1 MITVI
6 IGSQW
11 GDEGKAKFI
20 DYLSSTFDI
29 VARYGGGANAGHTV
43 NHQGQK
49 YIFHLVP
56 SGLLHPKSEGL
67 IGNGV
72 VLDFEYFLEEIEDLE
87 SRGLEVLNRLYLS
100 DAMHLILPFHKIL
113 DKAGETSL
121 GDNKIGT
128 TGRGIGPAY
137 EDKMSRRGLR
147 LGDLHQEHILRAKLD
162 AIWEFK
168 TKQLKDLY
176 NIDVDFTQ
184 EELYDKLA
192 SFYSKVQGRVVNGS
206 YFLTDRLQKGSQVLL
221 EGAQATCLDID
232 HGTYPFVTSSNPTIG
247 GALAGVGVGPQWVE
261 RIVGIAKAYTTRV
274 GSGPFPTEET
284 EDIGQ
289 AIRDKGQ
296 EYGATTGRPRRCGW
310 IDIEALRMAVRVN
323 GLTELAIAK
332 MDVLDAFDT
341 IKLGVGYKLNGK
353 KIDCFPSYGLD
364 DVEAVYDELPGWRE
378 DISKVRSFG
387 ELPTNAKKYIE
398 RIEQELG
405 IPVTL
410 LGVGPDRSAT
420 LKKS

>member
-6 IGSQW
+6 IGAQW

-20 DYLSSTFDI
+20 DYLSSKFDI

-43 NHQGQK
+43 NYQGQK

-56 SGLLHPKSEGL
+56 SGLLHAQSEGL

-72 VLDFEYFLEEIEDLE
+72 VLDFDYFQEEIADLE
-87 SRGLEVLNRLYLS
+87 KRGLDVLSRLYLS

-113 DKAGETSL
+113 DKAGESLL

-147 LGDLHQEHILRAKLD
+147 LGDLHKDHILRDKLA

-176 NIDVDFTQ
+176 GMEVDFGQ
-184 EELYDKLA
+184 EELYDKLSA
-192 SFYSKVQGRVVNGS
+192 FYQKVKGRIVNGS
-206 YFLTDRLQKGSQVLL
+206 YFLTERLKQGQKVLL

-247 GALAGVGVGPQWVE
+247 GALAGIGVGPQWVE

-284 EDIGQ
+284 GEIGE
-289 AIRDKGQ
+289 AIREQGQ

-310 IDIEALRMAVRVN
+310 IDLEALRMAVRVN

-332 MDVLDAFDT
+332 LDVLNEFDT
-341 IKLGVGYKLNGK
+341 IKLGVGYKLNGQ

-364 DVEAVYDELPGWRE
+364 EVEPVYDEMPGWRE
-378 DISKVRSFG
+378 DITEVRSFDQ
-387 ELPTNAKKYIE
+387 LPANAQSYLE

-405 IPVTL
+405 IPVRL
-410 LGVGPDRSAT
+410 LGVGPDRDAT
-420 LKKS
+420 LAR